1 MKLIQKSIFFII
13 KIIFIFIFFIN
24 HSYANI
30 IKNIEVKGN
39 ERISKQ
45 TIIIFS
51 EIKINEKANDELLN
65 DALKNLYKTGYFE
78 LIDIELNSN
87 EVLITV
93 KENKIIQKIEIEGVK
108 NKTIFNEINDLIK
121 IQEKTSFVKEKIQN
135 TKDKIISL
143 LRSNGFYF
151 AKIDTLIEENENKSV
166 NIKYNIDT
174 GERAKIEKINFIGND
189 KIKDNKLKNIIVS
202 EETKFWKFITRN
214 KYLDIDRIKLDER
227 LISNFYKNKGYYNA
241 EILSSFAQLSS
252 SKNFILTFNINPG
265 IKYSFNNISFV
276 IPDDYTSSNFDIFLE
291 IFANLKGKRYSLSS
305 IEKIIKEINNIAL
318 LEEYQF
324 INAKYNEEIVDNN
337 KIDIFITFEDTEKL
351 YIERINVFGNYI
363 TDEKVVRNSLITDE
377 GDPYNE
383 LLFQKSIANIKSRN
397 IFKSVNREIINSE
410 KNKNSRIINIT
421 VEEKPTGEIFAGLG
435 AGTDGTSISAG
446 IKENNYL
453 GKGIG
458 LSASALL
465 SESNVRGLFKVDNPN
480 FNNTDRSVST
490 TIESSTRDMMS
501 KSGYKSSRTGF
512 SLGTSF
518 EQYNDFFLSPS
529 ISTYYETIDTSS
541 NASDTKKK
549 QKGNYFETLFSYG
562 LTVNKL
568 NQNFQPSDGYRT
580 TFKQTIPLYSADDV
594 TFRHSLNM
602 EKYFTY
608 ADDLVF
614 SANFFA
620 EAVNSIDEDVRI
632 SKRVFLPS
640 RKLRGFTPGKIG
652 PQDGGEYIG
661 GNYGSALNLTSDLP
675 IFNESQYIDF
685 NIFLDFANVW
695 GVDYSTLLDDSKIR
709 SATGVGFDWFT
720 PIGPLTFSLAYP
732 LIREHTDET
741 ETLRF
746 NIGTSF

>member
-1 MKLIQKSIFFII
+1 MKLLQNKLFVIIKFLYILIFFIT
-13 KIIFIFIFFIN
+13 N
-24 HSYANI
+24 SYADI
-30 IKNIEVKGN
+30 VKKIQVNGN

-45 TIIIFS
+45 TVIIFS
-51 EIKINEKANDELLN
+51 EINVDEEINDDILN
-65 DALKNLYKTGYFE
+65 KALKNLYQTGYFE
-78 LIDIELNSN
+78 LIDIELKSN

-93 KENKIIQKIEIEGVK
+93 KENKIIQKIEVEGVK
-108 NKTIFNEINDLIK
+108 NKTILNEIIDIVK

-135 TKDKIISL
+135 SKDQIINL
-143 LRSNGFYF
+143 LRSSGFYF
-151 AKIDTLIEENENKSV
+151 AEIDTFVEENENKSV
-166 NIKYNIDT
+166 NVKYNIAI
-174 GERAKIEKINFIGND
+174 GERAKIEKINFIGNK
-189 KIKDNKLKNIIVS
+189 KIKDGKLKNIIVS

-214 KYLDIDRIKLDER
+214 KYLDVERIKLDER

-241 EILSSFAQLSS
+241 EVLSSFAQLSS
-252 SKNFILTFNINPG
+252 SKNFILTFKIKPG
-265 IKYSFNNISFV
+265 LKYFFNNISFK
-276 IPDDYTSSNFDIFLE
+276 IPDDYTSSNFDVFTKIFNE
-291 IFANLKGKRYSLSS
+291 LKGERYSLNS
-305 IEKIIKEINNIAL
+305 IEKIVKEINNIAL
-318 LEEYQF
+318 IEEYQF
-324 INAKYNEEIVDNN
+324 INAKYKEEIVNN
-337 KIDIFITFEDTEKL
+337 NEINIFITFEDTEKL
-351 YIERINVFGNYI
+351 YVDRINVFGNYI
-363 TDEKVVRNSLITDE
+363 TDEKVIRNSLIIDE

-383 LLFQKSIANIKSRN
+383 LLFQKSIANIKARN
-397 IFKSVNREIINSE
+397 IFKSVNKEIINSE
-410 KNKNSRIINIT
+410 KNKDSRIINIT
-421 VEEKPTGEIFAGLG
+421 VEEKPTGEIFAGVG
-435 AGTDGTSISAG
+435 AGTDGSSITAG

-480 FNNTDRSVST
+480 FNNTDRAVST

-501 KSGYKSSRTGF
+501 KSGYKSTRSGF
-512 SLGTSF
+512 SLETTY

-541 NASDTKKK
+541 KASDSKKK
-549 QKGNYFETLFSYG
+549 QKGDYFETLFAYG

-580 TFKQTIPLYSADDV
+580 SFHQTIPIYSTDDV
-594 TFRHSLNM
+594 TFRHSINM
-602 EKYFTY
+602 EKYITY

-620 EAVNSIDEDVRI
+620 EAVNSIDQDVRI

-675 IFNESQYIDF
+675 IFNESQHIDF
-685 NIFLDFANVW
+685 NIFLDIANVW

-720 PIGPLTFSLAYP
+720 PIGPLTFSLAIP
-732 LIREHTDET
+732 LLKEHTDET

>member
-1 MKLIQKSIFFII
+1 MKLLQKKFFFII
-13 KIIFIFIFFIN
+13 KFLFIIIFYITS
-24 HSYANI
+24 SYAAI
-30 IKNIEVKGN
+30 VKKIQVNGN

-51 EIKINEKANDELLN
+51 EIKVNEEIDDDLLN
-65 DALKNLYKTGYFE
+65 IALKNLYQTGYFE
-78 LIDIELNSN
+78 FIDIELKSN

-93 KENKIIQKIEIEGVK
+93 KENKIIQKIKIKGIK
-108 NKTIFNEINDLIK
+108 NKSILKEINDLIK
-121 IQEKTSFVKEKIQN
+121 IQEKTSFVKEKIQK
-135 TKDKIISL
+135 TKDQIINL
-143 LRSNGFYF
+143 LRSVGFYF
-151 AKIDTLIEENENKSV
+151 AKIDTLVEENENKSV
-166 NIKYNIDT
+166 NIKYIIDT
-174 GERAKIEKINFIGND
+174 GERAKIEKINFIGNK
-189 KIKDNKLKNIIVS
+189 KIKNNKLRNIIAS

-227 LISNFYKNKGYYNA
+227 LISSFYKNKGYYNA
-241 EILSSFAQLSS
+241 QVLSSFAQLSS
-252 SKNFILTFNINPG
+252 SKNFILTFNIKPG
-265 IKYSFNNISFV
+265 LKYFFNNISFE
-276 IPDDYTSSNFDIFLE
+276 IPDDYTSSNFDVFIKIFKS
-291 IFANLKGKRYSLSS
+291 LKGKKYSLNS

-318 LEEYQF
+318 IEEYQF
-324 INAKYNEEIVDNN
+324 INAKYKEEIVNN
-337 KIDIFITFEDTEKL
+337 NEINIFITFEDTQKL
-351 YIERINVFGNYI
+351 YVDRINVFGNYI
-363 TDEKVVRNSLITDE
+363 TDEKVIRNSLIIDE

-397 IFKSVNREIINSE
+397 IFKSVNKEIINSD

-435 AGTDGTSISAG
+435 AGTDGSSISAG

-458 LSASALL
+458 LSASMLV
-465 SESNVRGLFKVDNPN
+465 SESNIKGLFKVDNPN

-490 TIESSTRDMMS
+490 TIESSTRDLMS
-501 KSGYKSSRTGF
+501 ESGYKSSRTGF
-512 SLGTSF
+512 SLGTSY
-518 EQYNDFFLSPS
+518 EQYNDFYLSPR
-529 ISTYYETIDTSS
+529 ISTYYEVIDTSS
-541 NASDTKKK
+541 NASDRKKK
-549 QKGNYFETLFSYG
+549 QKGNYFETLFTYG

-580 TFKQTIPLYSADDV
+580 TFKQTIPIYSADDV
-594 TFRHSLNM
+594 TFRHSINM
-602 EKYFTY
+602 EKYLTY
-608 ADDLVF
+608 GDDLVF

-620 EAVNSIDEDVRI
+620 EAVNSIDEDVRV

-675 IFNESQYIDF
+675 IFNESQYVDF
-685 NIFLDFANVW
+685 NIFLDIANVW

-720 PIGPLTFSLAYP
+720 PIGPLTFSLAIP
-732 LIREHTDET
+732 LIKEHSDET
-741 ETLRF
+741 ETVRF